1 MTLVTR
7 VFFCF
12 FVLLGI
18 IFMPAQALAAVTHTV
33 LPGECLYEISS
44 YYGLTVDDLME
55 ANGIQ
60 DNLIYPGQE
69 LSIPGYQADHDSS
82 PDTDGQAGSPENT
95 NPADNN
101 TTTADGG
108 NPANTVRSPYTVQP
122 GDTLYLIALKH
133 GTSYQEI
140 ITDNNLVSTVIY
152 PGMVL
157 YLSGSGSKTATS
169 TQAAPQVSRGGI
181 FSRPS
186 PEDVDLLARLIT
198 AEADGEPYE
207 GKVGVGAVVLNRV
220 AAPGFPKTIHDVI
233 YQQGNG
239 YYQFTPVENGWI
251 NRPAS
256 SESLKAAKEALGGAD
271 PTNGAIY
278 FFANYSQSLWL
289 KSRPV
294 SKTIGNVIF
303 SY

>member
-7 VFFCF
+7 LFFCF
-12 FVLLGI
+12 FVLLGVL
-18 IFMPAQALAAVTHTV
+18 FMPIPALADATHTV
-33 LPGECLYEISS
+33 LPGETLYEISCDYS
-44 YYGLTVDDLME
+44 ITVDSLMK

-60 DNLIYPGQE
+60 NHLIFPGQK
-69 LSIPGYQADHDSS
+69 LSIPGY
-82 PDTDGQAGSPENT
+82 GSEN
-95 NPADNN
+95 NIPAS
-101 TTTADGG
+101 GG
-108 NPANTVRSPYTVQP
+108 NPANAAGTSYTVQP
-122 GDTLYLIALKH
+122 GESLWLIAQKH
-133 GTSYQEI
+133 GVSYQEI
-140 ITDNNLVSTVIY
+140 MAANQLGSTVIN

-157 YLSGSGSKTATS
+157 YLPGSSSNMGTAL
-169 TQAAPQVSRGGI
+169 QAAPQVSRGGI
-181 FSRPS
+181 FERPS

-220 AAPGFPKTIHDVI
+220 ATPGFPKTIRDVI

-239 YYQFTPVENGWI
+239 FYQFEPVQNGWI

-256 SESLKAAKEALGGAD
+256 SDSVKAAKEALGGAD
-271 PTNGAIY
+271 PTNGAVY
-278 FFANYSQSLWL
+278 FFANYSKSQWL
-289 KSRPV
+289 HSRPV

>member
-7 VFFCF
+7 LFFCF
-12 FVLLGI
+12 FVLLGVL
-18 IFMPAQALAAVTHTV
+18 FMPIPALADATHTV
-33 LPGECLYEISS
+33 LPGETLYEISCDYS
-44 YYGLTVDDLME
+44 ITVDSLMK

-60 DNLIYPGQE
+60 NHLIFPGQK
-69 LSIPGYQADHDSS
+69 LSIPGYGSDS
-82 PDTDGQAGSPENT
+82 PT
-95 NPADNN
+95 NNIPAS
-101 TTTADGG
+101 GG
-108 NPANTVRSPYTVQP
+108 NPANAAGTSYTVQP
-122 GDTLYLIALKH
+122 GESLWLIAQKH
-133 GTSYQEI
+133 GVSYQEI
-140 ITDNNLVSTVIY
+140 MVANQLGSTVIY

-157 YLSGSGSKTATS
+157 YLPGSSSNTGTAL
-169 TQAAPQVSRGGI
+169 QAAPQVSRGGI
-181 FSRPS
+181 FERPS

-220 AAPGFPKTIHDVI
+220 ATPGFPKTIRDVI

-239 YYQFTPVENGWI
+239 FYQFEPVQNGWI

-256 SESLKAAKEALGGAD
+256 SDSVKAAKEALGGAD
-271 PTNGAIY
+271 PTNGAVY
-278 FFANYSQSLWL
+278 FFANYSKSQWL
-289 KSRPV
+289 HSRPV